1 MESKSFIIF
10 YRNLTSAK
18 CWVALNAT
26 PTPVHWENTWNLI
39 ALKSKNSTGEPKIW
53 PTWRKDPLLPRPDTR
68 LGHPD
73 RPLLWTRDHRLS
85 LRNNTCWLAL
95 LLCCK
100 REVLWWLWKTC
111 PVPRRPPRGCL
122 VLWCHTSPGNPAK
135 EVRVLKR
142 SILNVCSVLLFQ
154 MKITHLTRITKHLLI
169 NKILWTIW
177 ITTRFLLITY
187 PYVMTEQVWLFLRYI
202 LTVFMWFF
210 FPLQICTMKWIPNG
224 RPIKIAVIS
233 CTIIPPVYSRKK
245 IIPKN
250 IYGKI
255 RIFWNTVQTHRS
267 CVERSYFKEKSRFCI

>member
-1 MESKSFIIF
+1 MESESFIIF

-39 ALKSKNSTGEPKIW
+39 ALKSKNSTGEPKTW
-53 PTWRKDPLLPRPDTR
+53 PTWPKDPLLPRPDTR

-73 RPLLWTRDHRLS
+73 RPLLWTQDHPLS

-135 EVRVLKR
+135 EVRFSKKF
-142 SILNVCSVLLFQ
+142 SLNV
-154 MKITHLTRITKHLLI
+154 
-169 NKILWTIW
+169 
-177 ITTRFLLITY
+177 Y
-187 PYVMTEQVWLFLRYI
+187 LFLNCFRWK
-202 LTVFMWFF
+202 LPTSPASPSTCSSTKFS
-210 FPLQICTMKWIPNG
+210 G
-224 RPIKIAVIS
+224 RFGQRHDS
-233 CTIIPPVYSRKK
+233 
-245 IIPKN
+245 
-250 IYGKI
+250 
-255 RIFWNTVQTHRS
+255 FW
-267 CVERSYFKEKSRFCI
+267 